1 MTEKEVVAKV
11 EELMNTLDQ
20 VKKYKA
26 LARLMVD
33 FLVIVLLSFVAL
45 FSLELIFNFY
55 YLTGNFQSYFSYPN
69 ILSLITPSMG
79 TLSYEYTFPALGIIA
94 AGIIIAIFW
103 VDRRL
108 KRVKLE
114 EWKSTLNEGFA
125 GALMLLQELNWDTV
139 FDDIRASALAYG
151 LYAAIRIIGYWVL
164 VMVILGLPYSIA
176 LNLIHTGFNFYLL
189 AFISLPF
196 VFVFSK
202 KDLQKKYRQ
211 ITSLD
216 TLLWELRWFNSEFK
230 SAEFQT

>member
-1 MTEKEVVAKV
+1 MSETAVVAKV
-11 EELMNTLDQ
+11 EELMRALDQ

-26 LARLMVD
+26 LARLMID
-33 FLVIVLLSFVAL
+33 FSVIVLLAFVAL
-45 FSLELIFNFY
+45 FSLELFFNFY
-55 YLTGNFQSYFSYPN
+55 YVSGNFQSYFSYPN
-69 ILSLITPSMG
+69 ILSIVTPSVG
-79 TLSYEYTFPALGIIA
+79 GFSSTSFVALIFIT
-94 AGIIIAIFW
+94 AGIVAGIFW
-103 VDRRL
+103 IDLKL

-114 EWKSTLNEGFA
+114 QWKSTLNEGFA
-125 GALMLLQELNWDTV
+125 GALKILQELNWDTV
-139 FDDIRASALAYG
+139 FDDIRTSALAYG
-151 LYAAIRIIGYWVL
+151 LYAAIRIIGFWVIA
-164 VMVILGLPYSIA
+164 MVILGVPYSIT
-176 LNLIHTGFNFYLL
+176 LNLIHTDFNIYLL